1 MCRSTLQETLARQQ
15 SGIYPWNGI
24 SFRTTRGIFLRKVD
38 PYYESLYCSSLKR
51 VGLLDFLVFILSLSE
66 NNLSKWTWIIAR
78 RWEGMCRGFIGTTK
92 CPRKSFL
99 RIQSN
104 QLLAFEC
111 VAVIPPSVML
121 FFQRKNAT
129 KNQTNCS
136 LRPHTWDFF
145 KCV

>member
-1 MCRSTLQETLARQQ
+1 M
-15 SGIYPWNGI
+15 
-24 SFRTTRGIFLRKVD
+24 RKVD
-38 PYYESLYCSSLKR
+38 PYYESLNCFSLKR

-111 VAVIPPSVML
+111 VTSICDAIFPEKKCNKKSNKL
-121 FFQRKNAT
+121 FRRTTHLRLFQVCLNTPKISL
-129 KNQTNCS
+129 QCCS
-136 LRPHTWDFF
+136 LREENRNGQERAKSKQTNR
-145 KCV
+145 